1 MLIEKKLKAPWRIT
15 FDTNP
20 DQCNIQCIMCE
31 EHSKYNLSKGNI
43 NRIMDFQII
52 EEVIED
58 TVDYG
63 LKEIIPSTMGEP
75 LLYKNFIDLIKIVK
89 RRNLKINLTT
99 NGTFP
104 RLGAEEWAKLILP
117 IASDV
122 KISINGAIKETNEL
136 IMEGINFK
144 KQISNIK
151 NFVHI
156 RDKIRKKGINHPT
169 ITFQT
174 TFMKRNLKELP
185 ELLRLAIKMDIDR
198 FKGHHLWITHPELE
212 NESLK
217 QDWDSIKQ
225 WNKIAEELYVIAETE
240 RLNNGRKIKLDNIY
254 PILYS
259 NKTNKVLDDFICP
272 FLGREAWIAWDGK
285 FNVCC
290 APDHLRGRFGSF
302 GNVKDNN
309 FMELWTSKSYTDL
322 TQNWGNYEVCGI
334 CNMRKPKKDIRG
346 C

>member
-1 MLIEKKLKAPWRIT
+1 
-15 FDTNP
+15 
-20 DQCNIQCIMCE
+20 MCE
-31 EHSKYNLSKGNI
+31 EHSKYNFREGNM

-58 TVDYG
+58 TFNYG

-75 LLYKNFIDLIKIVK
+75 LLYKNFIDLIKIAK
-89 RRNLKINLTT
+89 HRNLKINLTT

-122 KISINGAIKETNEL
+122 KISINGAIKETNEF

-174 TFMKRNLKELP
+174 TFMKRNVKELP
-185 ELLRLAIKMDIDR
+185 ELLRLAIEMDIDR

-225 WNKIAEELYVIAETE
+225 WNKICEELYAIAENE

-254 PILYS
+254 PIHYA
-259 NKTNKVLDDFICP
+259 NENIKVLDDLMCP

-290 APDHLRGRFGSF
+290 APDNLRRKLGCY
-302 GNVKDNN
+302 GNVKKNN

-322 TQNWGNYEVCGI
+322 IQNWGNYEVCGI
-334 CNMRKPKKDIRG
+334 CNMRKPKKDIR
-346 C
+346 CC

>member
-1 MLIEKKLKAPWRIT
+1 VE
-15 FDTNP
+15 
-20 DQCNIQCIMCE
+20 
-31 EHSKYNLSKGNI
+31 
-43 NRIMDFQII
+43 II

-58 TVDYG
+58 AVNYG
-63 LKEIIPSTMGEP
+63 LREIIPSTMGEP
-75 LLYKNFIDLIKIVK
+75 LLYKRFTDLVNLLKCH
-89 RRNLKINLTT
+89 NLKLNLTT

-144 KQISNIK
+144 KQISNIG
-151 NFVHI
+151 NFVHF
-156 RDKIRKKGINHPT
+156 RDKIREMGINHPT

-217 QDWDSIKQ
+217 QNWDSIKQ
-225 WNKIAEELYVIAETE
+225 WNKIAEELYGIAESE

-254 PILYS
+254 PILYPNKS
-259 NKTNKVLDDFICP
+259 NKILDDSFCP

-290 APDHLRGRFGSF
+290 APDNLRGKFGSF
-302 GNVKDNN
+302 GNVKDDN
-309 FMELWTSKSYTDL
+309 FMELWTSKRYTDL
-322 TQNWGNYEVCGI
+322 IQNWGKYDVCGI
-334 CNMRKPKKDIRG
+334 CNMRKPEKDIRS